1 MKNQIVKRMI
11 YASAAA
17 MLCMSTPAAVLAEEA
32 AAQTE
37 QAAENAAEGAAEN
50 SADAGEEK
58 EEERIPEDVTV
69 SLQTGDVVVKNE
81 TKRFFANAEYKRA
94 ESKVVEMETAEET
107 ADTQDEGTEVVA
119 QTWNLILTEEPTVEE
134 VDGEK
139 KEKAGEVHTFD
150 DVRADKWTDPVLT
163 EEFGFLYIK
172 YTDENL
178 EEKEAAETAEEKEL
192 EKPVTIYVTTEVN
205 VRQSADVE
213 ADLVTV
219 TTFGEEWTAVASV
232 PGWVKVEKDGKTG
245 YVRHEY
251 VTDDK
256 AKLEELKNQKAT
268 PTSVPE
274 QKDYQQ
280 SQSSSQDADY
290 SYDQSSG
297 SSSGSSSSGGSSSG
311 SSSSGSSSSGGQS
324 GSGSSSNGSDV
335 DYVEEPVDPD
345 EIFEPDTPE
354 TPEEPDTP
362 SEPIEDPPA
371 SEDIGDA
378 GEIYESGTEEA
389 ANEA

>member
-192 EKPVTIYVTTEVN
+192 EKPVT
-205 VRQSADVE
+205 
-213 ADLVTV
+213 
-219 TTFGEEWTAVASV
+219 
-232 PGWVKVEKDGKTG
+232 
-245 YVRHEY
+245 
-251 VTDDK
+251 
-256 AKLEELKNQKAT
+256 
-268 PTSVPE
+268 
-274 QKDYQQ
+274 
-280 SQSSSQDADY
+280 
-290 SYDQSSG
+290 
-297 SSSGSSSSGGSSSG
+297 
-311 SSSSGSSSSGGQS
+311 
-324 GSGSSSNGSDV
+324 
-335 DYVEEPVDPD
+335 
-345 EIFEPDTPE
+345 
-354 TPEEPDTP
+354 
-362 SEPIEDPPA
+362 
-371 SEDIGDA
+371 
-378 GEIYESGTEEA
+378 
-389 ANEA
+389 